1 MRRDEALLLDML
13 LAARD
18 CRTFSSGKSLE
29 DLQGD
34 RVLQLALFKLI
45 EILGEAAGRVSVEFR
60 SAHPLI
66 PWSGI
71 VGMRHRLVHDY
82 FEVNLEIVQEVL
94 ERDLP
99 ELIQHLELLVPP
111 EEAI

>member
-18 CRTFSSGKSLE
+18 CRAFSSGKSFE
-29 DLQGD
+29 DLQSD
-34 RVLQLALFKLI
+34 RMLQFALFKLI

-60 SAHPLI
+60 SVHPEI
-66 PWSGI
+66 PWLRI
-71 VGMRHRLVHDY
+71 AGMRHKLVHDY
-82 FEVNLEIVQEVL
+82 FDVNLDIVREML

-99 ELIQHLELLVPP
+99 VLIQHLELLVPP
-111 EEAI
+111 E